1 MSLLRASRGK
11 HVKPSFIRRGAAP
24 AALAGGLTAGLVAA
38 DVVAATTASAAS
50 ASDLARLR
58 ACESGGNYRINT
70 GNGYYGAYQFDVST
84 WRSVGGT
91 GRPDQASP
99 ATQDALA
106 SRLQAQ
112 RGWSPWPSCS
122 AKLGL
127 RGSGSG
133 SSGSAERATPSRTV
147 ERSTQTKAT
156 RTRAAA
162 PKATAPKATARKAT
176 APQRARTSAP
186 VVTTPQRTHAHTHPS
201 RTGARATTS
210 AMPYFAPGTVVRQ
223 DLDTYRSTVRA
234 WQARMVQRGWDLQ
247 VDGIYGPESAGV
259 AAAFTAEKGLSTAR
273 WGDLNRSVFAG
284 AWTLRVTR

>member
-24 AALAGGLTAGLVAA
+24 VALAGGLTAGLVAA
-38 DVVAATTASAAS
+38 DVAAATTASAAS
-50 ASDLARLR
+50 ASDLSRLR

-70 GNGYYGAYQFDVST
+70 GNGYYGAYQFDLST

-112 RGWSPWPSCS
+112 RGWSPWPACS

-127 RGSGSG
+127 RGGG
-133 SSGSAERATPSRTV
+133 GSGSAERATPARPV
-147 ERSTQTKAT
+147 ERSAPAKTRAKAAGPK
-156 RTRAAA
+156 AAA
-162 PKATAPKATARKAT
+162 PKAKAA
-176 APQRARTSAP
+176 APQRSRVSAP
-186 VVTTPQRTHAHTHPS
+186 APQRTHAHTHAV
-201 RTGARATTS
+201 RTAARATTS
-210 AMPYFAPGTVVRQ
+210 AMPHFAPGTVVRQ

-234 WQARMVQRGWDLQ
+234 WQARMVQRGWDLK
-247 VDGIYGPESAGV
+247 VDGVYGPESAGV
-259 AAAFTAEKGLSTAR
+259 SAAFAAEKGLSTAQR
-273 WGDLNRSVFAG
+273 GDLNRSVFTG